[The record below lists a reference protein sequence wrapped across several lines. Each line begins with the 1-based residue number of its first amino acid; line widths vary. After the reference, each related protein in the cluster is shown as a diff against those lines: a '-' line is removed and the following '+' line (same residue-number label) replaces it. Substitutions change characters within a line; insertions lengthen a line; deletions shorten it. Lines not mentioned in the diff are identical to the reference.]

1 MRAGGSGTGPR
12 RIASGDPTP
21 SAAEDEALD
30 ALCSTVPTTIAGA
43 RAAIEH
49 VMAVEDDAEGGFQ
62 FAIRSVM
69 GPQRHNARFVHF
81 RFSGGVCDQPAGVFR
96 SADPPT
102 RTNARAAPSALV

>member
-69 GPQRHNARFVHF
+69 GSTP
-81 RFSGGVCDQPAGVFR
+81 
-96 SADPPT
+96 
-102 RTNARAAPSALV
+102 